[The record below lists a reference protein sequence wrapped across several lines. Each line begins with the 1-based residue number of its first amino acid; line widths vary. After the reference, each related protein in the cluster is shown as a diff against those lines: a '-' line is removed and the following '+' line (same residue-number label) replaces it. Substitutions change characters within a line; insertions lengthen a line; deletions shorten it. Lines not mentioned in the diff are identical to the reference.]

1 MRMGNSI
8 FADALASKALDKT
21 VVLSIMDISYKDMAL
36 NMYSSLERQGVSNI
50 LMVRLKFCDVYA
62 LNFETSAE
70 FTSQ

>member
-50 LMVRLKFCDVYA
+50 LMVRLNFCDVYA
-62 LNFETSAE
+62 LNFEACAE